1 MNFHDIGLIF
11 FAFLSELLGTLSG
24 FGSSTFFVP
33 AALFVESFHFV
44 LALTAILHCFGNLSR
59 IILFRES
66 FQWRVFVR
74 LALPFIFLTG
84 VGAVLT
90 NYADSGLLKLS
101 LGIFLIL
108 VAPVL
113 AFGKLAI
120 ERIPVWAGGIL
131 SGISGFLTGFVGT
144 GGAIRGIA
152 LAALR
157 MEKNSFV
164 ALSSSIDVGGD
175 LLRAL
180 VYVKNGYM
188 DWSQW
193 FYIPLLWF
201 AAILGARLGKL
212 VLNRV
217 NQTQFERIVAFF
229 VFLSGIALLHK
240 K

>member
-1 MNFHDIGLIF
+1 MNIYDLALIF

-59 IILFRES
+59 IILFRKNFE
-66 FQWRVFVR
+66 WRLFFR
-74 LALPFIFLTG
+74 LALPFIILTG
-84 VGAVLT
+84 VGAILT
-90 NYADSGLLKLS
+90 KYSDPAALKVS

-113 AFGKLAI
+113 AFGKHAM
-120 ERIPVWAGGIL
+120 ERLPIWAGVIL
-131 SGISGFLTGFVGT
+131 SGVSGFLTGFVGT

-152 LAALR
+152 LTALKI
-157 MEKNSFV
+157 EKNSFV

-175 LLRAL
+175 LLRASIYL
-180 VYVKNGYM
+180 KNGYM

-193 FYIPLLWF
+193 FYIPLLWV
-201 AAILGARLGKL
+201 AAILGARAGKK

-229 VFLSGIALLHK
+229 VFVSGIALLVK
-240 K
+240 T